1 MVEDFVRHYGY
12 GAVALGAL
20 AEGETVLLLAGYGAH
35 RGWLE
40 WPWVVLVAALAA
52 TLGDQF
58 FFFLGRWFGPQLV
71 KRFSGLEKN
80 LPRVQRLLHRG
91 APWAIVSVRFLY
103 GLRIAGPDTWPMA
116 AAWFHRAG
124 VQRLFLSLGDQG
136 IFYSDGECQGHLPV
150 LGSPVVNVTGGGDA
164 FMAGLAH
171 AWLQEQDIVETT
183 RFALGCAAVG

>member
-12 GAVALGAL
+12 AAVALGAL

-103 GLRIAGPDTWPMA
+103 GLRIAGPVLIGM
-116 AAWFHRAG
+116 AG
-124 VQRLFLSLGDQG
+124 VAPWRF
-136 IFYSDGECQGHLPV
+136 V
-150 LGSPVVNVTGGGDA
+150 LYNAIGAALWAPLVTGLGWFFG
-164 FMAGLAH
+164 AGVVELASR
-171 AWLQEQDIVETT
+171 LQWAEEILLAIAIVVLLIVW
-183 RFALGCAAVG
+183 RLWKRRQRASSNL